1 MQPCRLN
8 TTSATELRSAGV
20 STAGI
25 QADLD
30 AAEPEAP
37 NRTQVMKVQV
47 LPEQV
52 IPDAGTT
59 TPRHLNINI
68 IMILRELFYSTE
80 FPLNQVNKRNTI
92 PHPTQ
97 SVMGISD
104 TRKTRLTLK
113 QINKARKAGE
123 FHKDEQQKE
132 LTFVRD
138 MYGAANQPEV

>member
-1 MQPCRLN
+1 
-8 TTSATELRSAGV
+8 
-20 STAGI
+20 
-25 QADLD
+25 
-30 AAEPEAP
+30 
-37 NRTQVMKVQV
+37 
-47 LPEQV
+47 
-52 IPDAGTT
+52 
-59 TPRHLNINI
+59 
-68 IMILRELFYSTE
+68 MILRELFYFDRISTE
-80 FPLNQVNKRNTI
+80 SSEQKEYD
-92 PHPTQ
+92 PTSDQ

>member
-1 MQPCRLN
+1 
-8 TTSATELRSAGV
+8 
-20 STAGI
+20 
-25 QADLD
+25 
-30 AAEPEAP
+30 
-37 NRTQVMKVQV
+37 
-47 LPEQV
+47 
-52 IPDAGTT
+52 
-59 TPRHLNINI
+59 
-68 IMILRELFYSTE
+68 MILRELFYFDKISTE
-80 FPLNQVNKRNTI
+80 SGEQKGYD
-92 PHPTQ
+92 PTSDQ